1 MTAPAVTG
9 LVLAGGRSSRFGR
22 DKLAELIDGKPLL
35 WHAIDAVRPL
45 VEEVLV
51 VAAPGA
57 EPFVPAG
64 VRIVRDRIAFEGP
77 LSGLLAGLLEARAPA
92 VIVAGGDMPS
102 MVEGVLA
109 MLLAELDVEPVTSV
123 RGDRDRV
130 DAVVL
135 ESGGRGRPLP
145 MALRRDP
152 ALIATA
158 SLLDAGGRRL
168 RAVADAL
175 DGRVIESSTWQ
186 VLDPDGRTLRDVDEP
201 SDLA

>member
-1 MTAPAVTG
+1 MTEPSVTG
-9 LVLAGGRSSRFGR
+9 IILAGGRSSRFGR

-45 VEEVLV
+45 VEEILV

-57 EPFVPAG
+57 EPLVPTG
-64 VRIVRDRIAFEGP
+64 VRVVRDRIAFEGP

-92 VIVAGGDMPS
+92 VLVAGGDMPS
-102 MVEGVLA
+102 MVEGVLT
-109 MLLAELDVEPVTSV
+109 MLLAELDMQPVTSV

-135 ESGGRGRPLP
+135 EFEGRGRPLP
-145 MALRRDP
+145 MVLRREP
-152 ALIATA
+152 ALITTA

-186 VLDPDGRTLRDVDEP
+186 ALDPEGLTLHDIDEP